1 MPIEMRKEP
10 AGWYLVRVSGT
21 LVKQD
26 YNAFE
31 PLFRQMTGSQDKLR
45 MLVDMTAL
53 QGWEPAA
60 FWEEIK
66 FDIKHLERVER
77 LAVVGSK
84 HWQHAMA
91 SFADVFVRA
100 QVRYF
105 ESGQE
110 QAAETWLQT

>member
-1 MPIEMRKEP
+1 MPIEMKKES
-10 AGWYLVRVSGT
+10 AGWYFVRVSGT

-26 YNAFE
+26 YNQFE
-31 PLFRQMTGSQDKLR
+31 PLFRQMTGSDDKLR

-53 QGWEPAA
+53 KGWEPAA
-60 FWEEIK
+60 LWEEIK
-66 FDIKHLERVER
+66 FDVKHLERVER

-91 SFADVFVRA
+91 SFADIFTHA

-105 ESGQE
+105 EAGQE
-110 QAAETWLQT
+110 PVAESWLQG